1 MPNLA
6 QMDGGE
12 DSDDEMPLTIDE
24 PDKAP
29 KCSKKRKK
37 DQIKPPKSSKKSRSD
52 FLNTSSNSN
61 SSTSSRQP
69 LVIDENQSD
78 TGDFSLLCFKNIH
91 FMLILCFW
99 HSFSMILNESPN
111 GPHICFGIGQ
121 KIMKFYLF
129 L

>member
-1 MPNLA
+1 MSFFSTGFPGNADEHVELSQETQETGLDMPNFNFA

-37 DQIKPPKSSKKSRSD
+37 DQIKPQKSSKKSRSD

-78 TGDFSLLCFKNIH
+78 TGNFS
-91 FMLILCFW
+91 
-99 HSFSMILNESPN
+99 
-111 GPHICFGIGQ
+111 
-121 KIMKFYLF
+121 
-129 L
+129 

>member
-1 MPNLA
+1 MP

-24 PDKAP
+24 PEKAP

-37 DQIKPPKSSKKSRSD
+37 DQNKPPKSSKKSRSD

-78 TGDFSLLCFKNIH
+78 TGNFSLLCPK
-91 FMLILCFW
+91 
-99 HSFSMILNESPN
+99 
-111 GPHICFGIGQ
+111 
-121 KIMKFYLF
+121 KITSCYVVFLALFQYDMKRVTKWT
-129 L
+129 

>member
-1 MPNLA
+1 MP

-24 PDKAP
+24 PEKAP

-37 DQIKPPKSSKKSRSD
+37 DQNKPPKSSKKSRSD

-78 TGDFSLLCFKNIH
+78 TGIFFFALPQKYLLH
-91 FMLILCFW
+91 AY
-99 HSFSMILNESPN
+99 
-111 GPHICFGIGQ
+111 ICVVSTLSI
-121 KIMKFYLF
+121 
-129 L
+129 

>member
-1 MPNLA
+1 MSFFSTGFPGNADEHVELSQETQETGLDMP

-37 DQIKPPKSSKKSRSD
+37 DQIKPQKSSKKSRSD
-52 FLNTSSNSN
+52 FFNTSSNSN

-78 TGDFSLLCFKNIH
+78 TGNFS
-91 FMLILCFW
+91 
-99 HSFSMILNESPN
+99 
-111 GPHICFGIGQ
+111 
-121 KIMKFYLF
+121 
-129 L
+129 